1 MERAGST
8 FWLIIFFLLVAGLS
22 NAFPQ
27 EEQPGKTKLDSIQ
40 HQLKTSYL
48 RSQMVRWPALIEQ
61 LYRQKQHNDFDRIFT
76 LCEAQYGYI
85 GYLLSEKRKK
95 EAQQRIDQTMAIL
108 DEGINRYPDSA
119 KLYTI
124 KAALIG
130 YQIGLKPWKA
140 PWLGPKSQDNIEL
153 AKKLNA
159 QEPRVWFEEGNS
171 YFFRPAIFGGSRKTA
186 IQQYEKAWKLMNAE
200 PDAKQTWFYY
210 YTGAWLGKTYM
221 DEDRKGEANRLFKQ
235 LLNEAPNFRWVKEE
249 LLPLSR

>member
-1 MERAGST
+1 MERSRST
-8 FWLIIFFLLVAGLS
+8 FWLILFFLLITGLS

-48 RSQMVRWPALIEQ
+48 RSQMDNWPALIEQ
-61 LYRQKQHNDFDRIFT
+61 LNRQKQPNDFDRVFT

-85 GYLLSEKRKK
+85 GYLLSGKCKK
-95 EAQQRIDQTMAIL
+95 EAQQRIDETMAIL
-108 DEGINRYPDSA
+108 DQGINQFPDSA

-140 PWLGPKSQDNIEL
+140 PWLGPKSQDNIEQ
-153 AKKLNA
+153 AKKLNP

-186 IQQYEKAWKLMNAE
+186 IQQYERAWKLMNAE

-210 YTGAWLGKTYM
+210 YTGAWLGNAYLE
-221 DEDRKGEANRLFKQ
+221 EDRKGEANRLFKQ
-235 LLNEAPNFRWVKEE
+235 LLNEVPDFRWVKEE
-249 LLPLSR
+249 LHPQSR